1 MVKQPFVCY
10 SALMKL
16 HEQVRQARIDRG
28 LSQLKLSQLSGVPRS
43 QLRIFE
49 NGGNITLQTFARLAS
64 HLPNLGSVSMGPV
77 ELELRHA
84 DLVVLRGAML
94 EVAEAAM
101 RAVAMLDAAVAGRR
115 EPDDAGAAG
124 ELAADEIERIRQ
136 LEPIARAAIALNEDV
151 LPDAPAAEDQ
161 SGEGAPDSRPGH
173 HPRTA
178 S

>member
-1 MVKQPFVCY
+1 
-10 SALMKL
+10 MKL
-16 HEQVRQARIDRG
+16 HEQVRAARIDLG

-49 NGGNITLQTFARLAS
+49 QGGNITLQTFAKLAS
-64 HLPNLGSVSMGPV
+64 HLPNLEVVSMGPV

-101 RAVAMLDAAVAGRR
+101 RAVKMLDAAVAGRL

-124 ELAADEIERIRQ
+124 MIADQGPTPDELARVRELD
-136 LEPIARAAIALNEDV
+136 PIAEAAIVLNEGPAAAGQQPAEELD
-151 LPDAPAAEDQ
+151 PDDAPG
-161 SGEGAPDSRPGH
+161 SLGADRPAH